1 MGGKKKEGRRRE
13 GRKEEKEAEKG
24 RAKMKHPPTKI
35 ERNKGWMSRDD
46 KGGWIHGQLSVHIIM
61 YINVKG

>member
-1 MGGKKKEGRRRE
+1 
-13 GRKEEKEAEKG
+13 
-24 RAKMKHPPTKI
+24 MKHPPTKI